1 MYQNNIECGKI
12 KSVEDKIVP
21 EKNRRVGITMD
32 YDEGIKKLADEY
44 YEEGR
49 ETFQDNRLDEAAML
63 VQNAIHL
70 YKSTEDCE
78 KYIAALNLMGVIYAA
93 TGNETMAIDYYLEGL
108 ETAIDHGYDN
118 LIMLFYNNI
127 GSKYQELDEHE
138 KAIEYFVKAVK
149 ELGNPLCMNEP
160 RYDNWCLVTYINL
173 AASYRYMESYDLAE
187 KYLEMAETHMK
198 GEDVDIYKYT
208 FLILKCQLYWSM
220 GRSEFIYQNIE
231 QLLESGAKNR
241 NASDYGQD
249 IRDICSLFKDMKEY
263 DYWKRIIL
271 DFAKYANEQNNV
283 YFSLMLTEMWMDYYK
298 TIGELDKYAK
308 LCVDYVEL
316 KHRQNAIKNKD
327 RAMAIDIK
335 IQLQE
340 KEAERKHV
348 AELSST
354 DALTGLGN
362 RYLLTQQVP
371 TMIKEAS
378 GRQQTIA
385 VGVLDIDCFKQH
397 NDTYGHIKGDVCLK
411 KVAEILRDTVGKDG
425 TVYRFGGDEFVIL
438 FSKGKREQIEWI
450 AEQIQVHLGEA
461 GIENENSTVIPK
473 VTISQ
478 GYTCFIPKENEN
490 MDAIIERADKA
501 LYYVKNNGRN
511 AYHIIEE

>member
-1 MYQNNIECGKI
+1 MYQKYAGCGKI
-12 KSVEDKIVP
+12 KYVEDKVILV
-21 EKNRRVGITMD
+21 KKKSVGVIME
-32 YDEGIKKLADEY
+32 YDEDIRKLADEY

-49 ETFQDNRLDEAAML
+49 DTFLDNRLDEAAIL
-63 VQNAIHL
+63 IQNAIHL
-70 YKSTEDCE
+70 YKSAGDYQ
-78 KYIAALNLMGVIYAA
+78 KYTAALNLMGVIYAA

-108 ETAIDHGYDN
+108 ESAIDHGYDN
-118 LIMLFYNNI
+118 LVMLFYNNI
-127 GSKYQELDEHE
+127 GSRYQELDEHE
-138 KAIEYFVKAVK
+138 KAIEYFVKAAK
-149 ELGNPLCMNEP
+149 ELGNPTCMSEP

-173 AASYRYMESYDLAE
+173 AASYRHMESYDLAE
-187 KYLEMAETHMK
+187 KYLEMAENHMK
-198 GEDVDIYKYT
+198 GENVDIYKYT

-220 GRSEFIYQNIE
+220 GRSEYIYQNIAL
-231 QLLESGAKNR
+231 LLESGAKNR

-271 DFAKYANEQNNV
+271 DFEKYAKEQNTV
-283 YFSLMLTEMWMDYYK
+283 YFTLMLTEMWMDYYK
-298 TIGELDKYAK
+298 TIGETDKYAG

-316 KHRQNAIKNKD
+316 SHRQHEIKNKD

-348 AELSST
+348 EELSST
-354 DALTGLGN
+354 DTLTGLGN

-371 TMIKEAS
+371 IVVKEAS
-378 GRQQTIA
+378 GKQQTIA

-397 NDTYGHIKGDVCLK
+397 NDTYGHIKGDACLK

-425 TVYRFGGDEFVIL
+425 AVYRFGGDEFVIL
-438 FSKGKREQIEWI
+438 FPQGKREQIERT
-450 AEQIQVHLGEA
+450 AEQIRVRLGEA
-461 GIENENSTVIPK
+461 GIENEKSTVIPK

-478 GYTCFIPKENEN
+478 GYICFIPNGNED
-490 MDAIIERADKA
+490 MDAMIERADAA